1 MQKLIIAAILSFVL
15 SSNITGHEQYTQHV
29 KGVVR
34 DADSQKPLV
43 GAAFKIEDLG
53 TSMGVITDEQ
63 GAFKLENIP
72 VGRHDFSV
80 SFIGYEPLT
89 LKNILLTSGK
99 ELFLT
104 LDLRESVKNLE
115 EFVIKA
121 NKDQRPLNEMATLSA
136 RSFSVEETK
145 RYAGSFS
152 DPARM
157 ALNYAGVASSSDLGN
172 EIVVR
177 GNTPKGILWRIEGVE
192 VPNPNHFGLL
202 GSGGGGVSMLSAGVL
217 SNSDFYTGA
226 FPAEFGNALS
236 GVFDLKFRN
245 GNADKREYAIQLGGL
260 GIEANTEGPF
270 KKGGNASYLFNYRY
284 STTGFIA
291 IFIPF
296 LKAFVPNYQDASFKI
311 NLPTKKAGTF
321 GLFGLWGRNVS
332 EKNPVADK
340 TKWVNSN
347 DDDGFRYDNS
357 TTVLGLTHQYFL
369 SDKTYLKTALVFTN
383 QGGVNDDYFLNL
395 AKNYLKTT
403 TNFNNLNGT
412 ELRLNT
418 FLNHKFDT
426 KNTLRV
432 GGTFTKAFFDFY
444 YKRYGFNNLDSKGD
458 ADMLQL
464 YAQWKYHIAKNLTL
478 NTGVHFLQ
486 QFFNQQNA
494 LEPRMALQWQ
504 QSPTQSFGVSVGLH
518 SRPENIAI
526 NLAQKEDTNGVISMP
541 NRNIKIPKA
550 VHYVASY
557 DKYFGANWHLKTEFY
572 YQRIFDISVE
582 KDSLYGFSLIN
593 QASSW
598 GVFSRRSLEGSGTG
612 YNVGMDV
619 TLEKSFSNDTYFMLT
634 TSLFDSKFK
643 DYGGRTFN
651 TYYNANFLLNLVAGK
666 DFKVGKFKRNILNIN
681 AKLNWRGGNR
691 YTPINEVVSKKEG
704 YVKLYDDRVYESQ
717 MPDYWRMDVSVQYKV
732 NKKKST
738 RTLFLDVQNATN
750 RDNVLRPYLDSKSY
764 TLKYEYQ
771 LGILP
776 NVGYRIEF

>member
-1 MQKLIIAAILSFVL
+1 MNRGEGKRL
-15 SSNITGHEQYTQHV
+15 
-29 KGVVR
+29 VR

>member
-1 MQKLIIAAILSFVL
+1 MQKLIIILIFQL
-15 SSNITGHEQYTQHV
+15 AYNFNLKGQELYTQNI
-29 KGVVR
+29 KGIVR
-34 DADSQKPLV
+34 DADSQKALV
-43 GAAFKIEDLG
+43 GAAIKIEDVG
-53 TSMGVITDEQ
+53 SSKSVTTDEQ
-63 GAFKLENIP
+63 GQFKFENIP
-72 VGRHDFSV
+72 VGRHDLSV
-80 SFIGYEPLT
+80 SFIGYEPLNI
-89 LKNILLTSGK
+89 KNILLTSGK
-99 ELFLT
+99 ELSLT
-104 LDLRESVKNLE
+104 LDLRESVKNLD

-284 STTGFIA
+284 STTGFVA
-291 IFIPF
+291 LFIPF
-296 LKAFVPNYQDASFKI
+296 LRAFVPNYQDASFKI

-321 GLFGLWGRNVS
+321 GLFGLWGHNIS
-332 EKNPVADK
+332 DKSPVADK

-347 DDDGFRYDNS
+347 DDDGFNYNN
-357 TTVLGLTHQYFL
+357 TTTILGVTHQYFL

-383 QGGVNDDYFLNL
+383 QGGVNDDYYLDL
-395 AKNYLKTT
+395 SKNYQKTT

-432 GGTFTKAFFDFY
+432 GGTFTKALFDLY
-444 YKRYGFNNLDSKGD
+444 YKRYGLTNLDSKGD
-458 ADMLQL
+458 ADMLQF
-464 YAQWKYHIAKNLTL
+464 YAQWKYRFAKNLTL

-494 LEPRMALQWQ
+494 IEPRLALQWQ
-504 QSPTQSFGVSVGLH
+504 QSQTQSFGVSIGLH

-526 NLAQKEDTNGVISMP
+526 NLSQFEDKNGAISMP

-550 VHYVASY
+550 VHYVVSY
-557 DKYFGANWHLKTEFY
+557 DKYFGTNWHFKTECY

-593 QASSW
+593 QASAW
-598 GVFSRRSLEGSGTG
+598 GVFSRRPLEGSGTG
-612 YNVGMDV
+612 YNVGIDL
-619 TLEKSFSNDTYFMLT
+619 TLEKSFSNYTYFMLT

-643 DYGGRTFN
+643 DYAGRTFN
-651 TYYNANFLLNLVAGK
+651 TFYNSNYLLNVVVGK
-666 DFKVGKFKRNILNIN
+666 DFKVGKSKRNILNIN

-691 YTPINEVVSKKEG
+691 YTPINEAVSKKEG
-704 YVKLYDDRVYESQ
+704 YVKLYDDRVYENK
-717 MPDYWRMDVSVQYKV
+717 MPDYWRIDVSIQYKV
-732 NKKKST
+732 NRKKST
-738 RTLFLDVQNATN
+738 RTLFLDVQNAFN
-750 RDNVLRPYLDSKSY
+750 RDNVLRPYYDFKSY
-764 TLKYEYQ
+764 TLKYDYQ